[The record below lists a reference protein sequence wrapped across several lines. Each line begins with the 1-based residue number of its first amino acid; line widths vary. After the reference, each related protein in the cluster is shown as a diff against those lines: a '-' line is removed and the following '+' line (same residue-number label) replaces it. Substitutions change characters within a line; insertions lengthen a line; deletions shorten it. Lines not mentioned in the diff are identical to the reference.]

1 MQSNKS
7 SKKPRTIA
15 DSSASATLESAGG
28 AELKPKPR
36 TSKSSAPKTTEVVR
50 AESPTHHHKLSAS
63 PVAEALAAVSES
75 SSTSLKSTL
84 ADSPGA
90 VTHQQI
96 AELAHSF
103 WSSRGHSHGSPE
115 DDWLRAE
122 RQLTS
127 AAAYN

>member
-1 MQSNKS
+1 
-7 SKKPRTIA
+7 
-15 DSSASATLESAGG
+15 GG

-36 TSKSSAPKTTEVVR
+36 TSKSSAPKTTEVIR
-50 AESPTHHHKLSAS
+50 AETPTHHHKLSAS

-90 VTHQQI
+90 ITHQQI

-103 WSSRGHSHGSPE
+103 WSNRGHSHGSPE

>member
-7 SKKPRTIA
+7 SKKPRKIA

-28 AELKPKPR
+28 TELKPKPG

-50 AESPTHHHKLSAS
+50 AESLTHHHKLSAS

-75 SSTSLKSTL
+75 SSAGMKSTP
-84 ADSPGA
+84 ADSPRT

-103 WSSRGHSHGSPE
+103 WSNRDYAYGSPE

-127 AAAYN
+127 AAHS

>member
-7 SKKPRTIA
+7 SKKPRKIA
-15 DSSASATLESAGG
+15 DSSASATLDSAGG

-50 AESPTHHHKLSAS
+50 AESPSHHHKLSAL

-75 SSTSLKSTL
+75 SNAGLNLTP
-84 ADSPGA
+84 ADSPRR

-103 WSSRGHSHGSPE
+103 WTGRGHSHGSSE
-115 DDWLRAE
+115 DDWFRAE
-122 RQLTS
+122 RQLTG
-127 AAAYN
+127 AANN

>member
-1 MQSNKS
+1 MQLNKS
-7 SKKPRTIA
+7 SKKPRKIA
-15 DSSASATLESAGG
+15 DSAASATLDSAGG

-50 AESPTHHHKLSAS
+50 AETPTHHHKLSAA

-75 SSTSLKSTL
+75 SSTGLSSTPR
-84 ADSPGA
+84 DSQQP
-90 VTHQQI
+90 VSHQQI

-115 DDWLRAE
+115 DDWFRAE

-127 AAAYN
+127 AAHN